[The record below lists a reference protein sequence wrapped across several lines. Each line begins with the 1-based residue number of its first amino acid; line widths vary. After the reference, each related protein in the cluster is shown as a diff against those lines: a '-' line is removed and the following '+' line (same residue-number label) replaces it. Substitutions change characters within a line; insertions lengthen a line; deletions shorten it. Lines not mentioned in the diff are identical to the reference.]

1 MNRNDGQDDMPA
13 YEWPRLDLSPLR
25 ADLTELN
32 RQAARFADTMSRG
45 LADAVTGGRR
55 LSDVLRGLA
64 VQLVRLSLQAAL
76 RPLTAGLSRAATGLF
91 GSLFGNLTGSLAR
104 AILPSARG
112 NVIAAG
118 RIVPFAM
125 GGMVQA
131 GHTVRAF
138 ASGGVV
144 TGPTL
149 FPMRGG
155 LGLMGEAG
163 PEAILPLRRGADGR
177 LGVAAA
183 GGQPVTVTMNITTPD
198 TEGFRRNRGRIA
210 AELARALEEA
220 RRHV

>member
-1 MNRNDGQDDMPA
+1 MNRQDGETDTPLP
-13 YEWPRLDLSPLR
+13 EWPRLDLSPLR
-25 ADLTELN
+25 ADLVELN
-32 RQAARFADTMSRG
+32 RLAARFSATMSRG

-64 VQLVRLSLQAAL
+64 AQLVRLSLQAAL
-76 RPLTAGLSRAATGLF
+76 KPLTTGLSRAVSGLF
-91 GSLFGNLTGSLAR
+91 EGLLGGLTGALGQAL
-104 AILPSARG
+104 LPSAHG
-112 NVIAAG
+112 NVVAAG
-118 RIVPFAM
+118 RIVPFAT
-125 GGMVQA
+125 GGMVKA
-131 GHTVRAF
+131 GQTVRAF

-149 FPMRGG
+149 FPLRGG

-183 GGQPVTVTMNITTPD
+183 GAQPVTVTMNVTTPD
-198 TEGFRRNRGRIA
+198 AEGFRRNRGRIA